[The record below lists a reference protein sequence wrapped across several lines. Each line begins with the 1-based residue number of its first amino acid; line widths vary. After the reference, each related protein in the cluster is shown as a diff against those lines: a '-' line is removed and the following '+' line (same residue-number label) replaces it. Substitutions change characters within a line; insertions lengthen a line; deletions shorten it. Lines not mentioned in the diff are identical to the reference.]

1 MRKMNGASL
10 KDLNDAMKR
19 VAAFQEERAAL
30 GFKMYISVSIDLT
43 KNWENRAE
51 PE

>member
-1 MRKMNGASL
+1 MKNL
-10 KDLNDAMKR
+10 KEAMKR
-19 VAAFQEERAAL
+19 VAAFQEEMEAL

-43 KNWENRAE
+43 KNWEDRAE